1 MITFKA
7 QPMIAAWIRTLILE
21 KRETTR
27 SFVRLGVA
35 LWVLIILAE
44 SAIALRLWDGW
55 YTTIAVQFSVVVES
69 IMDCMST
76 DTAKIVEA

>member
-7 QPMIAAWIRTLILE
+7 HPMIAAWIRTLILE

-27 SFVRLGVA
+27 SFVHLGVA